1 MAKAGLLCKLVS
13 ETTANECRQ
22 KIKRK
27 TMHLLLTP
35 FLGSA
40 IIIGGSTVGL
50 VLLIVIVVLL
60 VR

>member
-1 MAKAGLLCKLVS
+1 M
-13 ETTANECRQ
+13 ANELLLN
-22 KIKRK
+22 KHKRK

-40 IIIGGSTVGL
+40 IIIGGSTAGL
-50 VLLIVIVVLL
+50 ILLIVVIVLL